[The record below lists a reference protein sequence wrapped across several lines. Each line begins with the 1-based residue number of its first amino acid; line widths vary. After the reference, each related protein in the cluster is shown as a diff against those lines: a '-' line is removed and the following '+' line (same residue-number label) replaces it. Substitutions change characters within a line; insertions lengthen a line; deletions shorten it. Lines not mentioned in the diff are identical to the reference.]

1 VGNIMIVQVIFAF
14 ALFSSALS
22 CNGGV
27 GVGDSILQNPT
38 FSFAFNPPIS
48 WTWYMQNTTTFAYP
62 EQAISQSDAV
72 RNMNNSINAAILSA
86 TQKLG
91 ISTIGMSW
99 TISGFNPQ
107 SMYIVDDLQVG
118 TNVNLA
124 GSYIPGLGAVLYK
137 RGTYDATTKYPR
149 LDYVEHLTINVR
161 STGLYFKSQWQT
173 LSDRVFNYLSI
184 YEKVKFRSPVTII

>member
-1 VGNIMIVQVIFAF
+1 MIVQVLFAF
-14 ALFSSALS
+14 ALFSPALS
-22 CNGGV
+22 CNGGL
-27 GVGDSILQNPT
+27 GVGDTILQNPT
-38 FSFAFNPPIS
+38 FAFDFNPPIS

-62 EQAISQSDAV
+62 EQAITQTDAA

-107 SMYIVDDLQVG
+107 SMYILDDSQVLAQ
-118 TNVNLA
+118 TTLA

-137 RGTYDATTKYPR
+137 RGAYDATTKYPR

-161 STGLYFKSQWQT
+161 STGLYFKNQWQT

-184 YEKVKFRSPVTII
+184 YEKVKFRSPVTIT